1 MSHPTSGLLE
11 ESPPC
16 TYKVWTS
23 LAKDLGWVREG
34 ASYQGRSV
42 EEGPSEVRY
51 YNRYTG
57 DTGRLILHVPLN
69 GEAAIPAEDGPLY
82 AFFAKE
88 GWMMRV
94 LKKQEALEAKNKNV

>member
-57 DTGRLILHVPLN
+57 DTGRLVLYHPPSK
-69 GEAAIPAEDGPLY
+69 EQMPESDSPLY

>member
-1 MSHPTSGLLE
+1 MSQPTGGFLE

-23 LAKDLGWVREG
+23 LARDLGWVREG

-42 EEGPSEVRY
+42 EDGPSEVRY

-57 DTGRLILHVPLN
+57 DTGRLALYIPLE
-69 GEAAIPAEDGPLY
+69 GGVMPESDSPLY
-82 AFFAKE
+82 SFFAKE

-94 LKKQEALEAKNKNV
+94 LKKQEALEAKKKNA